1 MNRTE
6 NWIKNFIKC
15 IPLTLTGVILFVLS
29 HPSFIFSKGLFFLAF
44 FIYIPVLI
52 SVHKATL
59 KTVWLQGFIFG
70 ALSYGLYAY
79 WIK

>member
-59 KTVWLQGFIFG
+59 KTVKY
-70 ALSYGLYAY
+70 SGLV
-79 WIK
+79 KMVL